1 MWSMLCYMY
10 FMLELAWI
18 INQHQAM
25 NFLPPPQYINLE
37 YVLDIK
43 HKI

>member
-1 MWSMLCYMY
+1 MLHVFYVG
-10 FMLELAWI
+10 AGW
-18 INQHQAM
+18 NQHQAM
-25 NFLPPPQYINLE
+25 SFLPPPQYINLV